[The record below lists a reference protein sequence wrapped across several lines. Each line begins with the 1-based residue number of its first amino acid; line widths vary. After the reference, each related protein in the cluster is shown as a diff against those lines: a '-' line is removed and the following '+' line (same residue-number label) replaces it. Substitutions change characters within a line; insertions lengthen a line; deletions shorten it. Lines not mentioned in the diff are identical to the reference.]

1 MAVGGPDDDGA
12 PSSSRDPPPQ
22 ASEGGE
28 RTQQRAWFATHVRPA
43 FVEPQRHARFG
54 QSADGKRVRR
64 LCRAADTLLRPPQ
77 TKRRAPSW
85 QPTATASLPPCS
97 PPTSVSM

>member
-54 QSADGKRVRR
+54 QSADDVNGCGASAAQLTRCCAHRRRSGARPAGSRR
-64 LCRAADTLLRPPQ
+64 LLRHCLRARP
-77 TKRRAPSW
+77 RR
-85 QPTATASLPPCS
+85 
-97 PPTSVSM
+97 V